1 MAMAI
6 SIQCSVRCTEQRA
19 YAKCPR
25 NMRRAGVRLAAFA
38 VAAAAVAVMSYGEH
52 WLLQQA
58 PATASELAAATY
70 AVDALSGGAVVV
82 DADANDIRPNANEI
96 QRDDRDIAR

>member
-6 SIQCSVRCTEQRA
+6 SIQCSVRCSEQRA
-19 YAKCPR
+19 YAKRPR

-58 PATASELAAATY
+58 PATASELVAATY

-82 DADANDIRPNANEI
+82 DADAKDIRPNANEI
-96 QRDDRDIAR
+96 RRDDRDIAR

>member
-6 SIQCSVRCTEQRA
+6 SMQCGIVCTEYRV
-19 YAKCPR
+19 
-25 NMRRAGVRLAAFA
+25 RAGRRRKRQRIRARVILLA
-38 VAAAAVAVMSYGEH
+38 VAAAMLVLMSYGEH

-58 PATASELAAATY
+58 PATPSELAAATY

-82 DADANDIRPNANEI
+82 DADANDLHPNTNDLRPE
-96 QRDDRDIAR
+96 DKDLAR